1 MEHMITPS
9 TIQVTEYLKEHYTL
23 SEVLFFD
30 IETTGFSAKTSYL
43 YLIGCLYF
51 QEGAP
56 KIKQWFA
63 ETPSDEPVLL
73 FEFFEFLK
81 NFKYLI
87 HYNGNGFDIP
97 YLMQKCAHYNLSY
110 NFESIKS
117 VDLYKILSPFKSL
130 LKLENL
136 KQKTVE
142 NYLGISRK
150 DVYNGGEL
158 ISVYLEYIKKPDKQG
173 KELLLLHNH
182 DDING
187 LLCLSPMLAFQD
199 FILDNLKFQD
209 AEIKDY
215 VSYNGLEGK
224 EIIFTFHL
232 SSPLPKRV
240 SFAKQDHYLSISK
253 QECKLRVK
261 AYTGELKYFYSDY
274 KNYYYLPKED
284 TAIHKSVAFY
294 VDKDFRTKA
303 KAANCYSK
311 KTGVFLPQ
319 FQEIVSPY
327 FKIDYFDKILY
338 FEACSENLTNNDLM
352 LTYIYH
358 ILQLMLK

>member
-158 ISVYLEYIKKPDKQG
+158 ISVYLEYI
-173 KELLLLHNH
+173 
-182 DDING
+182 
-187 LLCLSPMLAFQD
+187 
-199 FILDNLKFQD
+199 
-209 AEIKDY
+209 
-215 VSYNGLEGK
+215 
-224 EIIFTFHL
+224 
-232 SSPLPKRV
+232 
-240 SFAKQDHYLSISK
+240 
-253 QECKLRVK
+253 
-261 AYTGELKYFYSDY
+261 
-274 KNYYYLPKED
+274 
-284 TAIHKSVAFY
+284 
-294 VDKDFRTKA
+294 
-303 KAANCYSK
+303 
-311 KTGVFLPQ
+311 
-319 FQEIVSPY
+319 
-327 FKIDYFDKILY
+327 
-338 FEACSENLTNNDLM
+338 
-352 LTYIYH
+352 
-358 ILQLMLK
+358 